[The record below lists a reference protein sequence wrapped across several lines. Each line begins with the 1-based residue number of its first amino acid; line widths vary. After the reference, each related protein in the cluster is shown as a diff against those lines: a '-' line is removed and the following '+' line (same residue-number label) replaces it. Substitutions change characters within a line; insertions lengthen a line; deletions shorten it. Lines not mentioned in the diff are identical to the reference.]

1 MLWGVPMGAARGRI
15 GVLVV
20 MVRREDKAMRS
31 GVGRC
36 IVREV
41 CWDGRGHGVEVD

>member
-1 MLWGVPMGAARGRI
+1 MLWGVPM

-36 IVREV
+36 IVSEV
-41 CWDGRGHGVEVD
+41 CWG